1 MKISNITQSLSRL
14 NSGANQQQPANY
26 AATKSLKYSSDAA
39 DVKPSVV
46 TPVKSR
52 TDDELCAANALVG
65 INFGAGIA
73 LPLPLPLPISTPQAT
88 PTASQPVEVKSEPTV
103 TNLVTSKIGI
113 PNGQL
118 RPLDAACDAD
128 SNESLE
134 TSKSEASE
142 RQKKNDQTNIGK
154 HFENYYFFNSFT
166 LKFHEFIE
174 KSLVIISERFVK
186 FS

>member
-1 MKISNITQSLSRL
+1 MKISNITQGLSRL
-14 NSGANQQQPANY
+14 NSGANQQQPSSANY
-26 AATKSLKYSSDAA
+26 AAAKSLKYSSDAA
-39 DVKPSVV
+39 DVKPVV

-73 LPLPLPLPISTPQAT
+73 LPLPLQLPISTPQAAT
-88 PTASQPVEVKSEPTV
+88 PTASQTTVEVKSEPTV
-103 TNLVTSKIGI
+103 TSLVTSKIGI

-118 RPLDAACDAD
+118 RPSDACDAD

-142 RQKKNDQTNIGK
+142 RQKKNDQTNIGT
-154 HFENYYFFNSFT
+154 HFRLFTDFPEEKFIFF
-166 LKFHEFIE
+166 
-174 KSLVIISERFVK
+174 
-186 FS
+186 

>member
-14 NSGANQQQPANY
+14 NSGANQQQPPANY
-26 AATKSLKYSSDAA
+26 AAAKSLKYSSDAT
-39 DVKPSVV
+39 DVKPVV

-73 LPLPLPLPISTPQAT
+73 LPLPLPISTPQVT
-88 PTASQPVEVKSEPTV
+88 PTASQPVATVEIKREPTV
-103 TNLVTSKIGI
+103 TSLVSKIGI

-118 RPLDAACDAD
+118 RPPDACDAD

-142 RQKKNDQTNIGK
+142 RQKKNDQTNIGT
-154 HFENYYFFNSFT
+154 H
-166 LKFHEFIE
+166 
-174 KSLVIISERFVK
+174 
-186 FS
+186 

>member
-1 MKISNITQSLSRL
+1 MKISNITQGLSRL
-14 NSGANQQQPANY
+14 NSGANQQQPSPANY
-26 AATKSLKYSSDAA
+26 AAAKSLKYSSDAT
-39 DVKPSVV
+39 DVKPVV

-73 LPLPLPLPISTPQAT
+73 LPLPLPLPISTPQAAT
-88 PTASQPVEVKSEPTV
+88 LTASQTAATVEIKSEPT
-103 TNLVTSKIGI
+103 VTSKIGI

-118 RPLDAACDAD
+118 RLPDACDGD

-142 RQKKNDQTNIGK
+142 RQKKNDQTNIGT
-154 HFENYYFFNSFT
+154 HFRS
-166 LKFHEFIE
+166 
-174 KSLVIISERFVK
+174 VINFP
-186 FS
+186 